1 MWRRLQGLAG
11 RWEALGADPEL
22 VQALRHGVVP
32 QFEQPPQPYDY
43 GGLWLEGEQLQ
54 AWEALRNHYMSIEA
68 IKVVDSL
75 EWCNFAFLVP
85 KHSGG
90 YRLAVD
96 CRPCNSCGP
105 EYPTAYDHLYTLREA
120 IKPHDSMSAFDLAD
134 GYFHMFIH
142 PEYQKYFGFR
152 VQGVCYQMVALP
164 FGWSGSPAWFMR
176 LSRQI
181 GTWLADPP
189 AIPAEGGEVSSAP
202 IRNRIFL
209 DDFLLLFAPGA
220 DGPGGVAYA
229 KALLS
234 YLGLKANEKK
244 SSWELETRKLHL
256 GLWVDTASGVFLI
269 PDDRIVK
276 IKTCAKAVLS
286 EVSRSERWVPAR
298 LVARL
303 AGLSVCVCL
312 WLLAVLSFLRV
323 SFMLL

>member
-1 MWRRLQGLAG
+1 
-11 RWEALGADPEL
+11 
-22 VQALRHGVVP
+22 
-32 QFEQPPQPYDY
+32 
-43 GGLWLEGEQLQ
+43 
-54 AWEALRNHYMSIEA
+54 
-68 IKVVDSL
+68 
-75 EWCNFAFLVP
+75 
-85 KHSGG
+85 
-90 YRLAVD
+90 
-96 CRPCNSCGP
+96 
-105 EYPTAYDHLYTLREA
+105 
-120 IKPHDSMSAFDLAD
+120 
-134 GYFHMFIH
+134 
-142 PEYQKYFGFR
+142 
-152 VQGVCYQMVALP
+152 
-164 FGWSGSPAWFMR
+164 MR

-181 GTWLADPP
+181 GAWLADPP

-244 SSWELETRKLHL
+244 SSWELQTRKLHL